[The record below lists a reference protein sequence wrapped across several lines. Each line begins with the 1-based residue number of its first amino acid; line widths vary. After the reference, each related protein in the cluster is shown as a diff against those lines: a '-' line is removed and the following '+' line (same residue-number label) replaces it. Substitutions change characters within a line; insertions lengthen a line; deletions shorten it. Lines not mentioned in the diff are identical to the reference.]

1 MDNPIRCPRVCVTLA
16 RSPFPVA
23 ASPAGRAN
31 APVDTPMI
39 RSTHRRGRHK
49 VFIGMAPGVGK
60 TCRMLQEGKEALREG
75 TDVVIGLLDTHGR
88 RDTAQEAE
96 GVEQVPRKRLRVRD
110 VELEEMDV
118 AAILARRPQLVLV
131 DELAHTNVPGSER
144 EKRWQDVE
152 MLLLSGM
159 DVFSTL
165 NIQHLESLN
174 DLVAQLTGVVV
185 GERIPD
191 HVLELADE
199 VVLVDVTPETL
210 QERLL
215 EGKVFAPDKVGQALA
230 HFFQRRHLVALREL
244 SLREVADRVEN
255 DEVASLTPLR
265 ERVMVCLSNTTGSKR
280 LLRRAA
286 RLAAAMDAPL
296 LALTVKDPKR
306 FLSREE
312 SLVQEECQQLC
323 ADVGATYLREESS
336 DILPTIA
343 RIAQQRRITQIVLGQ
358 TMRSRLKAL
367 VRRPLSERLQHQLSG
382 LNIDLHLISDGW
394 PPRAPEEE
402 EA

>member
-1 MDNPIRCPRVCVTLA
+1 
-16 RSPFPVA
+16 
-23 ASPAGRAN
+23 
-31 APVDTPMI
+31 MI

-75 TDVVIGLLDTHGR
+75 TDVVVGLLETHGR
-88 RDTAQEAE
+88 QDTAREAE
-96 GVEQVPRKRLRVRD
+96 GLEPIPRKHIDYQGVL
-110 VELEEMDV
+110 LEEMDV
-118 AAILARRPQLVLV
+118 AAVLARHPQLVLV

-152 MLLLSGM
+152 MLLLSGI
-159 DVFSTL
+159 DVYSTL

-174 DLVAQLTGVVV
+174 DLVAELTGVVV
-185 GERIPD
+185 RERIPNR
-191 HVLELADE
+191 VLELADE

-210 QERLL
+210 QERLR
-215 EGKVFAPDKVGQALA
+215 EGKVYAPEKVSQALTN
-230 HFFQRRHLVALREL
+230 FFQRRHLVALREL

-255 DEVASLTPLR
+255 DILPAMTPLR
-265 ERVMVCLSNTTGSKR
+265 ERVMVCLANYQTSKR

-296 LALTVKDPKR
+296 LVLTVQDPNR

-312 SLVQEECQQLC
+312 SLIQEECHQLC
-323 ADVGATYLREESS
+323 DDVGGTFLREESAE
-336 DILPTIA
+336 ILPTIA
-343 RIAQQRRITQIVLGQ
+343 RVAQERRITQIVLGQ

-367 VRRPLSERLQHQLSG
+367 FRRPLSERLQHQLRG
-382 LNIDLHLISDGW
+382 LSIDLHLISEGLPSQSQEDIG
-394 PPRAPEEE
+394 P
-402 EA
+402 

>member
-1 MDNPIRCPRVCVTLA
+1 
-16 RSPFPVA
+16 
-23 ASPAGRAN
+23 
-31 APVDTPMI
+31 MI

-60 TCRMLQEGKEALREG
+60 TCRMLQEGREALREG
-75 TDVVIGLLDTHGR
+75 TDVVIGLLETHGR
-88 RDTAQEAE
+88 QETARQAD
-96 GVEQVPRKRLRVRD
+96 GLEQIPRKRIRYQE

-118 AAILARRPQLVLV
+118 AAVLARHPQLVLV

-152 MLLLSGM
+152 MLLLSGL
-159 DVFSTL
+159 DVYSTL

-174 DLVAQLTGVVV
+174 DLVAELTGVVV
-185 GERIPD
+185 RERIPNR
-191 HVLELADE
+191 VLELADE

-210 QERLL
+210 QERLR
-215 EGKVFAPDKVGQALA
+215 EGKVYAPEKVGQALTN
-230 HFFQRRHLVALREL
+230 FFQRRHLVALREL

-255 DEVASLTPLR
+255 DILPSITPLR
-265 ERVMVCLSNTTGSKR
+265 ERVMVCLANYHTSKR

-296 LALTVKDPKR
+296 LALTVHDPHR

-312 SLVQEECQQLC
+312 ALIQEACRQLC
-323 ADVGATYLREESS
+323 EDVGGTFLREESAE
-336 DILPTIA
+336 ILPTIA
-343 RIAQQRRITQIVLGQ
+343 RVAQEHRITQIVLGQ

-367 VRRPLSERLQHQLSG
+367 FRRPLSERLQHQLRG
-382 LNIDLHLISDGW
+382 LSIDLHLISEGLPIQAKEDIG
-394 PPRAPEEE
+394 A
-402 EA
+402 

>member
-1 MDNPIRCPRVCVTLA
+1 
-16 RSPFPVA
+16 
-23 ASPAGRAN
+23 
-31 APVDTPMI
+31 MI
-39 RSTHRRGRHK
+39 RSTQRRGRHK

-88 RDTAQEAE
+88 ADTAREAR
-96 GVEQVPRKRLRVRD
+96 GLEQVPRKRLRWQG

-118 AAILARRPQLVLV
+118 AGVLARRPQLVLV
-131 DELAHTNVPGSER
+131 DELAHTNIPGSER

-174 DLVAQLTGVVV
+174 DLVAELTGVVV
-185 GERIPD
+185 RERIPD
-191 HVLELADE
+191 RVLELADE

-210 QERLL
+210 QERLE
-215 EGKVFAPDKVGQALA
+215 EGKVFPSDKVGQALA
-230 HFFQRRHLVALREL
+230 NFFQRPNLVALREL
-244 SLREVADRVEN
+244 SLREVADRVE
-255 DEVASLTPLR
+255 DEVKPSPAALR
-265 ERVMVCLSNTTGSKR
+265 ERVMVCLSSTPSSKR

-296 LALTVKDPKR
+296 LALTVRDPNR
-306 FLSREE
+306 FLSRED
-312 SLVQEECQQLC
+312 SLLQEDCQQLC
-323 ADVGATYLREESS
+323 ADVGATFLRVESAE
-336 DILPTIA
+336 ILPTIA
-343 RIAQQRRITQIVLGQ
+343 RVAQERRITQIVLGQ
-358 TMRSRLKAL
+358 TMRSPLAAL
-367 VRRPLSERLQHQLSG
+367 FRRPLSERLQHQLRG

-394 PPRAPEEE
+394 PPRQPAADPEP
-402 EA
+402 

>member
-1 MDNPIRCPRVCVTLA
+1 
-16 RSPFPVA
+16 
-23 ASPAGRAN
+23 
-31 APVDTPMI
+31 MI

-60 TCRMLQEGKEALREG
+60 TCRMLQEGKEVLREG
-75 TDVVIGLLDTHGR
+75 TDVVVGLLETHGR
-88 RDTAQEAE
+88 AETARQAE
-96 GVEQVPRKRLRVRD
+96 GLEQIPRKRLRYQEVD
-110 VELEEMDV
+110 LEEMDV
-118 AAILARRPQLVLV
+118 SAVLARRPQLVLV

-159 DVFSTL
+159 DVYSTL

-174 DLVAQLTGVVV
+174 DLVAELTGVVV
-185 GERIPD
+185 RERIPNR
-191 HVLELADE
+191 VLELADE

-210 QERLL
+210 QERLK
-215 EGKVFAPDKVGQALA
+215 EGKVYAPEKVGQALA

-255 DEVASLTPLR
+255 DVLPSLTPLR
-265 ERVMVCLSNTTGSKR
+265 ERVMVCLANYHTSKR

-296 LALTVKDPKR
+296 LALTVQDPNR
-306 FLSREE
+306 FLSRDE
-312 SLVQEECQQLC
+312 SLIQEECRQLC
-323 ADVGATYLREESS
+323 ADVGGTFVREESS
-336 DILPTIA
+336 EILPTIA
-343 RIAQQRRITQIVLGQ
+343 RVAQERRITQIVLGQ

-367 VRRPLSERLQHQLSG
+367 LRRPLSERLQHQLRGQS
-382 LNIDLHLISDGW
+382 IDLHLISEGL
-394 PPRAPEEE
+394 PPTTAESNDP
-402 EA
+402 

>member
-1 MDNPIRCPRVCVTLA
+1 
-16 RSPFPVA
+16 
-23 ASPAGRAN
+23 
-31 APVDTPMI
+31 MI

-60 TCRMLQEGKEALREG
+60 TCRMLQEGKDVLREG
-75 TDVVIGLLDTHGR
+75 TDVVVGLLETHDR
-88 RDTAQEAE
+88 AETARQAE
-96 GVEQVPRKRLRVRD
+96 GLEQIPRKRLRYQEVD
-110 VELEEMDV
+110 LEEMDV
-118 AAILARRPQLVLV
+118 SAVLARRPQLVLV

-159 DVFSTL
+159 DVYSTL

-174 DLVAQLTGVVV
+174 DLVAELTGVVV
-185 GERIPD
+185 RERIPNR
-191 HVLELADE
+191 VLELADE

-210 QERLL
+210 QERLK
-215 EGKVFAPDKVGQALA
+215 EGKVYAPEKVGQALA

-255 DEVASLTPLR
+255 DVLPSLTPLR
-265 ERVMVCLSNTTGSKR
+265 ERVMVCLANYHTSKR

-296 LALTVKDPKR
+296 LALTVQDPNR
-306 FLSREE
+306 FLSRDE
-312 SLVQEECQQLC
+312 SLIQEECRQLC
-323 ADVGATYLREESS
+323 ADVGGTFVREERSE
-336 DILPTIA
+336 ILPTIA
-343 RIAQQRRITQIVLGQ
+343 RVAQERRITQIVLGQ

-367 VRRPLSERLQHQLSG
+367 LRRPLSERLQHQLRGQS
-382 LNIDLHLISDGW
+382 IDLHLISEGL
-394 PPRAPEEE
+394 PPTTAESNDP
-402 EA
+402 

>member
-1 MDNPIRCPRVCVTLA
+1 
-16 RSPFPVA
+16 
-23 ASPAGRAN
+23 
-31 APVDTPMI
+31 MI

-60 TCRMLQEGKEALREG
+60 TCRMLQEGKEMLREG
-75 TDVVIGLLDTHGR
+75 ADVVVGLLETHCR
-88 RDTAQEAE
+88 QETARQAE
-96 GVEQVPRKRLRVRD
+96 GLEQIPRKRVRYQD

-118 AAILARRPQLVLV
+118 GGVLARRPQLVLV

-152 MLLLSGM
+152 MLLLAGL
-159 DVFSTL
+159 DVYSTL

-174 DLVAQLTGVVV
+174 DLVAELTGVVV
-185 GERIPD
+185 RERIPNR
-191 HVLELADE
+191 VLELADE

-210 QERLL
+210 QERLK
-215 EGKVFAPDKVGQALA
+215 EGKVYAPEKVGQALA
-230 HFFQRRHLVALREL
+230 NFFQRRHLVALREL

-255 DEVASLTPLR
+255 DILPSATPLR
-265 ERVMVCLSNTTGSKR
+265 ERVMVCLANYHTSKR

-296 LALTVKDPKR
+296 LALTVQDPNR

-312 SLVQEECQQLC
+312 SLIQEECRRLC
-323 ADVGATYLREESS
+323 DDVGGTFLREESAE
-336 DILPTIA
+336 ILSTIA
-343 RIAQQRRITQIVLGQ
+343 RVAREKRITQVVLGQ

-367 VRRPLSERLQHQLSG
+367 FRRPLSERLQHQLRG
-382 LNIDLHLISDGW
+382 LSIDLHLISEGL
-394 PPRAPEEE
+394 PVHIQGTSEP
-402 EA
+402 

>member
-1 MDNPIRCPRVCVTLA
+1 
-16 RSPFPVA
+16 
-23 ASPAGRAN
+23 
-31 APVDTPMI
+31 MI

-75 TDVVIGLLDTHGR
+75 TDVVVGLLETHGR
-88 RDTAQEAE
+88 LDTAREAE
-96 GVEQVPRKRLRVRD
+96 GLEPIPRKRVRYQGVD
-110 VELEEMDV
+110 LEEMDV
-118 AAILARRPQLVLV
+118 AAVLARRPQLVLV

-152 MLLLSGM
+152 MLLLAGL
-159 DVFSTL
+159 DVYSTL

-174 DLVAQLTGVVV
+174 DLVAELTGVVV
-185 GERIPD
+185 RERIPNR
-191 HVLELADE
+191 VLEQADE

-210 QERLL
+210 QERLK
-215 EGKVFAPDKVGQALA
+215 EGKVYAPEKVGQALA

-255 DEVASLTPLR
+255 DVLPSLTPLR
-265 ERVMVCLSNTTGSKR
+265 ERVLVCLGNYHTSKR

-296 LALTVKDPKR
+296 LALTVQDPNR
-306 FLSREE
+306 FLTREE
-312 SLVQEECQQLC
+312 SLIQEDCRQLC
-323 ADVGATYLREESS
+323 DDVGGTFLREESAE
-336 DILPTIA
+336 ILPTIA
-343 RIAQQRRITQIVLGQ
+343 RVARDKRITQIVLGQ

-367 VRRPLSERLQHQLSG
+367 FRRPLSERLQHQLRG
-382 LNIDLHLISDGW
+382 LSIDLHLISEGL
-394 PPRAPEEE
+394 PVHSQASAEP
-402 EA
+402 